1 MKLIIKEALT
11 QIPSL
16 SDAQK
21 EIIKFAGRTTP
32 FTQDEITAAYESV
45 RSNFSNLGLRFD
57 NAMAFGAY
65 VAGVI
70 SGNRLNAAAAKKP
83 QK

>member
-16 SDAQK
+16 ADSEK
-21 EIIKFAGRTTP
+21 EIRKFQGTKSFTP
-32 FTQDEITAAYESV
+32 EEITAAYESV

-57 NAMAFGAY
+57 NDMAFGAY

-70 SGNRLNAAAAKKP
+70 SGNRLIAAAAAKKS

>member
-11 QIPSL
+11 APPSL

-21 EIIKFAGRTTP
+21 EIKKFEGRTP
-32 FTQDEITAAYESV
+32 FTQDEITAAYGAV
-45 RSNFSNLGLRFD
+45 ISNFSNLDLRFD